1 MSCRPFL
8 IKRIELRMPN
18 YSGEADVYVT
28 AYQTDLS
35 PAIMVCDVFQE
46 PLYTATS
53 WIGHDGIKPAPRC
66 AFIKD
71 YSENRGILVEL
82 IKHGLLEPT
91 GKVVKTEFVQFPE
104 AKLLLTDAQWEEFDA
119 RFPKPN

>member
-1 MSCRPFL
+1 MRPIL
-8 IKRIELRMPN
+8 IHRVQLVMPN
-18 YSGEADVYVT
+18 FKGEADIFVT
-28 AYQTDLS
+28 AYQTDSS
-35 PAIMVCDVFQE
+35 PAIIINDTDFGE

-53 WIGHDGIKPAPRC
+53 WIGHGGIKSAPRC

-71 YSENRGILVEL
+71 YAENRGILVEL

-91 GKVVKTEFVQFPE
+91 GKVVKTEYVQFPE
-104 AKLLLTDAQWEEFDA
+104 AKLLLTDAQWEEFDT